1 MGDKYIVLQKYV
13 IVSKWA
19 LAVVTSII
27 VDVFERNVINL
38 VIGVYYY
45 IYMSFIS
52 KCYIFSQ
59 YWAKRL
65 QQMFKNATM

>member
-38 VIGVYYY
+38 VIGGFLVYLHEFY
-45 IYMSFIS
+45 
-52 KCYIFSQ
+52 
-59 YWAKRL
+59 
-65 QQMFKNATM
+65 FKMGKKV